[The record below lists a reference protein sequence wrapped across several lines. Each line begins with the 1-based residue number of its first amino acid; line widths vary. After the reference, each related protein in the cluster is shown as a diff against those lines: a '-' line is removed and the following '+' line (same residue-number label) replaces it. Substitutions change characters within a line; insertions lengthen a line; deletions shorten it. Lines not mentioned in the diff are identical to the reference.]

1 MGIAEFGLQGKIAIV
16 TGGKSGI
23 GRAIALALAEA
34 GADVAVCGR
43 VLEDGELQAVA
54 DEIKRLG
61 RRSLAVRADISRKTD
76 VDNLVQRVISEFDGI
91 DILVNN
97 AGIFFEA
104 SFLEAS
110 EDDWDKVID
119 TDLKGYYFCCQAAS
133 RIMVARKRGNI
144 INITSGVTMKAH
156 PQVSLYSIAKA
167 GVVMLTRVL
176 AVELAPY

>member
-61 RRSLAVRADISRKTD
+61 RRSLAVRADISRRTD

-97 AGIFFEA
+97 AGNYFMA
-104 SFLEAS
+104 SLLETP
-110 EDDWDKVID
+110 EDDWDRIID
-119 TDLKGYYFCCQAAS
+119 THLKGYYFCCQAAG
-133 RIMVARKRGNI
+133 K
-144 INITSGVTMKAH
+144 
-156 PQVSLYSIAKA
+156 
-167 GVVMLTRVL
+167 
-176 AVELAPY
+176 